1 MLWLGFQSIFQ
12 LRTIVNAFFSSQF
25 VYCPLVWGFHNRTL
39 NNRINQVQERALRL
53 VHDENSSCFYELF
66 QKDNSFTNHYRNIQ
80 KLALELHRVKHCI
93 APKIMCE
100 LFNEA
105 YVLYN
110 PRQDVSFRT
119 YNVKSMLHGTKTL
132 SYLGSKIWNL
142 VPFDITD
149 CTTE

>member
-1 MLWLGFQSIFQ
+1 M
-12 LRTIVNAFFSSQF
+12 
-25 VYCPLVWGFHNRTL
+25 Y
-39 NNRINQVQERALRL
+39 
-53 VHDENSSCFYELF
+53 
-66 QKDNSFTNHYRNIQ
+66 
-80 KLALELHRVKHCI
+80 RVKHCI

-110 PRQDVSFRT
+110 PHQDVRFRT
-119 YNVKSMLHGTKTL
+119 YIVKSVLYGTKML

-149 CTTE
+149 CAAE